1 MSHSEHTITIRP
13 ALIAKILVSVV
24 PVLLIASIAGQIL
37 KYFRGNDYVFGFV
50 PLFYLDGE
58 NNIPTYFSTML
69 LFFSAFLLAIIAW
82 FKKKQHDAYAL
93 HWVILSVVFLL
104 MSLDEGASLHDVV
117 ITPLR
122 ELFNITRGPLY
133 FAWVIPGMALIVA
146 FAAFYYRFLF
156 SLPRRTGLLF
166 AIAAIVYVTGALGM
180 ELVGGQHAALYGMEN
195 FGFTML
201 VSVEETL
208 EMIGVIVFIYALLEQ
223 VKRNL
228 GGIRIRIA

>member
-1 MSHSEHTITIRP
+1 MAIRP
-13 ALIAKILVSVV
+13 ARVAKILVSVV

-37 KYFRGNDYVFGFV
+37 NHFRGHDYVFGFV

-69 LFFSAFLLAIIAW
+69 LFVSALLLAIIAW
-82 FKKKQHDAYAL
+82 SKKKQDDAYAL
-93 HWVILSVVFLL
+93 HWVILSAVFLL

-122 ELFNITRGPLY
+122 ELLNITRGPLY
-133 FAWVIPGMALIVA
+133 FAWIIPGMALIVA
-146 FAAFYYRFLF
+146 FAVFYYRFLF
-156 SLPRRTGLLF
+156 SLPRRTRLLF
-166 AIAAIVYVTGALGM
+166 SIAAILYVTGALGTEM
-180 ELVGGQHAALYGMEN
+180 VGGHHAALYGMEN
-195 FGFTML
+195 FGYTML

-208 EMIGVIVFIYALLEQ
+208 EMIGLIVFIYALLEQ